1 MILFALSRLAFAADV
16 SITSADDITA
26 AAETLSPGD
35 TLVFTPGNYT
45 LDGAEWTLIGQ
56 SDAPITLRAEEGA
69 HCHLQV
75 MAIPSGYSAH

>member
-35 TLVFTPGNYT
+35 TLVFTPP
-45 LDGAEWTLIGQ
+45 A
-56 SDAPITLRAEEGA
+56 ITPLMVQNG
-69 HCHLQV
+69 
-75 MAIPSGYSAH
+75 P